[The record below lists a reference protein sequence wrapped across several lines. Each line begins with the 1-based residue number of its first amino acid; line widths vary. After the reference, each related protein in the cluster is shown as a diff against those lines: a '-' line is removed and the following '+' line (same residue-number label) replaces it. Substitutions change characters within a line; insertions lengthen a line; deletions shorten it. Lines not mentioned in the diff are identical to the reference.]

1 MMSNSNTNHEPLIV
15 SIVTIVYNNSTY
27 VEDAIQSVLSQS
39 YPFIEYIVID
49 GGSTDG
55 TVEIIKK
62 YRERISIF
70 LSEKDKGV
78 YDALNKGV
86 RIASG
91 NVIGFLHSD
100 DVFADKNVVKKI
112 AESLSNSNVDGVYS
126 DLDYVQKNNINS
138 IVRHWKSSTF
148 SLNKLNSGWMP
159 PHPTLYLHRS
169 LYEQIGLFDLRY
181 PITADYDLILRLF
194 SAPNINF
201 KYIPEVFVKMRV
213 GGQSNNSIPNIIRKF
228 RQNRDILNS
237 HGFNGNITTILKF
250 MRQLESFILR

>member
-1 MMSNSNTNHEPLIV
+1 MSNSNTSHEPLII

-55 TVEIIKK
+55 TIEIIKK
-62 YRERISIF
+62 YQERISIF
-70 LSEKDKGV
+70 LSEKDKGI

-91 NVIGFLHSD
+91 NIIGFLHSD
-100 DVFADKNVVKKI
+100 DVFTDKNVVKKI
-112 AESLSNSNVDGVYS
+112 AESLSNSNVDGIYS
-126 DLDYVQKNNINS
+126 DLDYVKKNNINS
-138 IVRHWKSSTF
+138 IVRHWESSTF

-159 PHPTLYLHRS
+159 PHPTLYLHRT

-181 PITADYDLILRLF
+181 PIAADYDFILRLF

-228 RQNRDILNS
+228 RETRDILNG
-237 HGFNGNITTILKF
+237 HGFNGNIITIVKF
-250 MRQLESFILR
+250 MRKLSSFILR

>member
-1 MMSNSNTNHEPLIV
+1 MSNSNTNHEPLIV

-181 PITADYDLILRLF
+181 PITADYDFILRLF